1 MAWDRYGYRDY
12 DGFAWYRR
20 SLIAISTFPA
30 MMFI

>member
-20 SLIAISTFPA
+20 SLIADIDFSPR
-30 MMFI
+30 